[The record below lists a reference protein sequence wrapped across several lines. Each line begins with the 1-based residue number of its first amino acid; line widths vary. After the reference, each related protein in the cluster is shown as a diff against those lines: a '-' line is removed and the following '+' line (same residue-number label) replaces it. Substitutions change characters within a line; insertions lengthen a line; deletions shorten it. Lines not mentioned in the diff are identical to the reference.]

1 MGEKNELKRFLVK
14 KFLLVILV
22 IAACEFLINLL
33 YSNVIFPWL
42 RNEVGGPL
50 FGNLGNGTYGA
61 SALYTTFF
69 WFFGEALLF
78 LLPDIAEKSV
88 RGFIN
93 TYFYRMFPQEIG
105 VLSRGKGQDIW
116 NLYYIGCLMI
126 LILLILFALLP
137 YAAGAVKFG
146 RLIQKEMELRW
157 NEDRERHQE
166 YERRRSL
173 MLSDIAHDLKTPITT
188 INGYAQALRDG
199 VVTGEE
205 KKKQY
210 LDAICNKSQRM
221 DDLISLLFEYV
232 KIDSEGFSL
241 HREKEDIVELL
252 RENVALFYAD
262 FERKGIEV
270 ELDIPEQCI
279 WWEIDKIQF
288 SRAVAN
294 LLTNELRHVDSGEVV
309 LIRLLWDEDRERL
322 SILFGDTGEQ
332 ISDGVAKHI
341 FEPFVMGDASR
352 STKGGS
358 GLGLSISSKIVKMH
372 GGRLYLD
379 RNSTEEYKKAFVILL
394 WN

>member
-1 MGEKNELKRFLVK
+1 MEEKNSLKGFLVK
-14 KFLLVILV
+14 KFLMVIV
-22 IAACEFLINLL
+22 EIAICEFIINLL
-33 YSNVIFPWL
+33 YSSLVFPGL
-42 RNEVGGPL
+42 RNKIGVPFFE
-50 FGNLGNGTYGA
+50 NLGDGIYGS

-78 LLPDIAEKSV
+78 LLPDIAAKSV
-88 RGFIN
+88 RSFIN
-93 TYFYRMFPQEIG
+93 TYFYRILPQEIG
-105 VLSRGKGQDIW
+105 VLSQDSGQEIW
-116 NLYYIGCLMI
+116 NLYYIGCL
-126 LILLILFALLP
+126 ILLLLLIFIALLP

-146 RLIQKEMELRW
+146 RLIQKEMEQRW
-157 NEDRERHQE
+157 KEGRERQQG

-188 INGYAQALRDG
+188 INGYAQALRDE
-199 VVTGEE
+199 VVTGDD

-210 LDAICNKSQRM
+210 LNAICNKSQRM
-221 DDLISLLFEYV
+221 DDLITLLFEYV

-241 HREKEDIVELL
+241 HKERADIVEVL

-294 LLTNELRHVDSGEVV
+294 LLNNELRHVEKGEMVV
-309 LIRLLWDEDRERL
+309 IRLLWDEDRERV

-332 ISDGVAKHI
+332 IPDEIAKHI

-379 RNSTEEYKKAFVILL
+379 RNSTQEYKKAFVIVL

>member
-1 MGEKNELKRFLVK
+1 MTGVQT
-14 KFLLVILV
+14 
-22 IAACEFLINLL
+22 C
-33 YSNVIFPWL
+33 
-42 RNEVGGPL
+42 
-50 FGNLGNGTYGA
+50 
-61 SALYTTFF
+61 ALPIC
-69 WFFGEALLF
+69 EALLF
-78 LLPDIAEKSV
+78 LLPDIAAKSV
-88 RGFIN
+88 RSFIN
-93 TYFYRMFPQEIG
+93 TYFYRILPQEIG
-105 VLSRGKGQDIW
+105 VLSQDSGQEIW
-116 NLYYIGCLMI
+116 NLYYIGCL
-126 LILLILFALLP
+126 ILLLLLIFIALLP

-146 RLIQKEMELRW
+146 RLIQKEMEQRW
-157 NEDRERHQE
+157 KEGRERQQG

-188 INGYAQALRDG
+188 INGYAQALRDE
-199 VVTGEE
+199 VVTGDD

-210 LDAICNKSQRM
+210 LNAICNKSQRM
-221 DDLISLLFEYV
+221 DDLITLLFEYV

-241 HREKEDIVELL
+241 HKERADIVEVL

-294 LLTNELRHVDSGEVV
+294 LLNNELRHVEKGEMVV
-309 LIRLLWDEDRERL
+309 IRLLWDEDRERV

-332 ISDGVAKHI
+332 ILDEIAKHI

-379 RNSTEEYKKAFVILL
+379 RNSTQEYKKAFVIVL

>member
-1 MGEKNELKRFLVK
+1 MGEKNNLKKFLVK
-14 KFLLVILV
+14 KFLLVIFG
-22 IAACEFLINLL
+22 IAVCEFLINLL
-33 YSNVIFPWL
+33 YSSVVFPGL
-42 RNEVGGPL
+42 QHEVGGP
-50 FGNLGNGTYGA
+50 FFENLGNGTYGS

-78 LLPDIAEKSV
+78 LLPDIATKSV

-93 TYFYRMFPQEIG
+93 TYFYRMLPQEVG
-105 VLSRGKGQDIW
+105 LLSQGKGQDIW

-126 LILLILFALLP
+126 LVLLILFALLP
-137 YAAGAVKFG
+137 YVVGAVKFG

-157 NEDRERHQE
+157 NEDKERHKE

-199 VVTGEE
+199 VVTEE
-205 KKKQY
+205 DKREQY

-241 HREKEDIVELL
+241 HKESVDIVELL
-252 RENVALFYAD
+252 RENVALYYSD

-279 WWEIDKIQF
+279 WWKVDKIQF

-294 LLTNELRHVDSGEVV
+294 LLTNELRHVEQGQAV
-309 LIRLLWDEDRERL
+309 LIRLRWDQDRERV
-322 SILFGDTGEQ
+322 SVLFGDTGEQ
-332 ISDGVAKHI
+332 ISDEIVKHI

>member
-1 MGEKNELKRFLVK
+1 MEEKNSLKGFLVK
-14 KFLLVILV
+14 KFLMVIV
-22 IAACEFLINLL
+22 EIAICEFIINLL
-33 YSNVIFPWL
+33 YSSLVFPGL
-42 RNEVGGPL
+42 RNKIGGP
-50 FGNLGNGTYGA
+50 FFESLGDGIYGS

-78 LLPDIAEKSV
+78 LLPDIAAKSV
-88 RGFIN
+88 RSFIN
-93 TYFYRMFPQEIG
+93 TYFYRILPQEIG
-105 VLSRGKGQDIW
+105 VLSQDSGQEIW
-116 NLYYIGCLMI
+116 NLYYIGCL
-126 LILLILFALLP
+126 ILLLLLIFIALLP

-146 RLIQKEMELRW
+146 RLIQKEMEQRW
-157 NEDRERHQE
+157 KEGRERQQG

-188 INGYAQALRDG
+188 INGYAQALRDE
-199 VVTGEE
+199 VVTGDD

-210 LDAICNKSQRM
+210 LNAICNKSQRM
-221 DDLISLLFEYV
+221 DDLITLLFEYV

-241 HREKEDIVELL
+241 HKERADIVEVL

-294 LLTNELRHVDSGEVV
+294 LLNNELRHVEKGEMVV
-309 LIRLLWDEDRERL
+309 IRLLWDEDRERV

-332 ISDGVAKHI
+332 IPDEIAKHI

-379 RNSTEEYKKAFVILL
+379 RNSTQEYKKAFVIVL

>member
-1 MGEKNELKRFLVK
+1 MEEKNSLRGFLVK
-14 KFLLVILV
+14 KFLMVIFE
-22 IAACEFLINLL
+22 IAICEFVINLL
-33 YSNVIFPWL
+33 YSSIVFPGL
-42 RNEVGGPL
+42 RDKIGGP
-50 FGNLGNGTYGA
+50 FFTNLGDGAYGS

-78 LLPDIAEKSV
+78 LLPDIAAKSV
-88 RGFIN
+88 RSFIN
-93 TYFYRMFPQEIG
+93 TYFYRILPQEIG
-105 VLSRGKGQDIW
+105 VLPKGNGQEVW
-116 NLYYIGCLMI
+116 NLYYIGCL
-126 LILLILFALLP
+126 ILLLLLIFIALLP
-137 YAAGAVKFG
+137 YAAGAVRFG
-146 RLIQKEMELRW
+146 RLIQKEMEQRW
-157 NEDRERHQE
+157 KEGRERQQE

-188 INGYAQALRDG
+188 INGYAQALRDE
-199 VVTGEE
+199 VVTGDD

-210 LDAICNKSQRM
+210 LNAICNKSQRM

-241 HREKEDIVELL
+241 HMEQADIVEVL

-294 LLTNELRHVDSGEVV
+294 LLNNELRHVEKGEMVV
-309 LIRLLWDEDRERL
+309 IRLRWDEDRERI

-332 ISDGVAKHI
+332 IPDEIAKHI

-379 RNSTEEYKKAFVILL
+379 RNSTEEYKKAFVIVL

>member
-1 MGEKNELKRFLVK
+1 
-14 KFLLVILV
+14 
-22 IAACEFLINLL
+22 
-33 YSNVIFPWL
+33 
-42 RNEVGGPL
+42 
-50 FGNLGNGTYGA
+50 
-61 SALYTTFF
+61 
-69 WFFGEALLF
+69 
-78 LLPDIAEKSV
+78 
-88 RGFIN
+88 
-93 TYFYRMFPQEIG
+93 
-105 VLSRGKGQDIW
+105 
-116 NLYYIGCLMI
+116 
-126 LILLILFALLP
+126 
-137 YAAGAVKFG
+137 
-146 RLIQKEMELRW
+146 
-157 NEDRERHQE
+157 
-166 YERRRSL
+166 

-199 VVTGEE
+199 VVTEE
-205 KKKQY
+205 DKREQY

-241 HREKEDIVELL
+241 HKESVDIVELL
-252 RENVALFYAD
+252 RENVALYYSD

-279 WWEIDKIQF
+279 WWKVDKIQF

-294 LLTNELRHVDSGEVV
+294 LLTNELRHVEQGQAV
-309 LIRLLWDEDRERL
+309 LIRLRWDQDRERV
-322 SILFGDTGEQ
+322 SVLFGDTGEQ
-332 ISDGVAKHI
+332 ISDEIVKHI

>member
-1 MGEKNELKRFLVK
+1 MEEKNSLKGFLVK
-14 KFLLVILV
+14 KFLMVIV
-22 IAACEFLINLL
+22 EIAICEFIINLL
-33 YSNVIFPWL
+33 YSSLVFPGF
-42 RNEVGGPL
+42 RNKIGGP
-50 FGNLGNGTYGA
+50 FFENLGDGIYGS

-78 LLPDIAEKSV
+78 LLPDIAAKSV
-88 RGFIN
+88 RSFIN
-93 TYFYRMFPQEIG
+93 TYFYRILPQEIG
-105 VLSRGKGQDIW
+105 VLSQDSGQEIW
-116 NLYYIGCLMI
+116 NLYYIGCL
-126 LILLILFALLP
+126 ILLLLLIFIALLP

-146 RLIQKEMELRW
+146 RLIQKEMEQRW
-157 NEDRERHQE
+157 KEGRERQQG

-188 INGYAQALRDG
+188 INGYAQALRDE
-199 VVTGEE
+199 VVTGDD

-210 LDAICNKSQRM
+210 LNAICNKSQRM
-221 DDLISLLFEYV
+221 DDLITLLFEYV

-241 HREKEDIVELL
+241 HKERADIVEVL

-294 LLTNELRHVDSGEVV
+294 LLNNELRHVEKGEMVV
-309 LIRLLWDEDRERL
+309 IRLLWDEDRERV

-332 ISDGVAKHI
+332 IPDEIAKHI

-379 RNSTEEYKKAFVILL
+379 RNSTQEYKKAFVIVL